1 MGGRWLARARVAPV
15 SIESAS
21 CDNSTVRSS
30 APSVW
35 LGTTF
40 FEGVIMTKPELPFPD
55 INQLLAQFK
64 LPGVDVDALIQARR
78 KDIEAVVAA
87 NRHAYEGMQQ
97 LAQRQTEMFKE
108 ALNEWQ
114 AAAKEMMTSQ
124 SPAAGSARQVELGK
138 LAVAKAL
145 ENMRELAEMA
155 TKSQTQAFEVVNRR
169 FHESLDEIK
178 KSIQQK
184 K

>member
-1 MGGRWLARARVAPV
+1 
-15 SIESAS
+15 
-21 CDNSTVRSS
+21 
-30 APSVW
+30 
-35 LGTTF
+35 
-40 FEGVIMTKPELPFPD
+40 MTKPELPFPD

-97 LAQRQTEMFKE
+97 LAQRQTEMFNE

-114 AAAKEMMTSQ
+114 AAAKEMMTAQ

-178 KSIQQK
+178 KSIQK
-184 K
+184 KK